1 MRLEVQ
7 YFDRLRIDNAALS
20 AIQIAGDFAELKF
33 LNMLPDP
40 GRAFVS
46 PFSTAKTSER
56 PEQK

>member
-1 MRLEVQ
+1 MRLELQ
-7 YFDRLRIDNAALS
+7 YFDRLRVDNATLS

-46 PFSTAKTSER
+46 PFSTAKA
-56 PEQK
+56 EQK